1 MNWLLSAGNYIE
13 NLCYRITDRLSDDS
27 FWFKNYYVDIHQYY
41 IGSATPDTSNIKLVQ
56 ISDLHL
62 RTIGPG
68 LKKAL
73 QKINA
78 LKPDLILLTGD
89 SITAQAY
96 LPLLDTLLKLL
107 DHDIQKA
114 AIVGNWE
121 YTRDLKLD
129 DLRKVYAQNNCVLL
143 INETRQFTLKNK
155 TISITGLDDFTMGN
169 ADFKEAVSDYK
180 NSDYHIVLTHCPQ
193 HRDIIRNQMTDD
205 IPIDF
210 ILSGHTHGGQISLF
224 GFVPFS
230 PYGSGTYV
238 KGWYKE
244 SEPILYVSQGV
255 GTSILPL
262 RLGSRAEIGIFN
274 LKA

>member
-1 MNWLLSAGNYIE
+1 MNWLSSVGNYIE
-13 NLCYRITDRLSDDS
+13 NLCYRITDKLPDDS
-27 FWFKNYYVDIHQYY
+27 FWFKNYYVDIHEHY
-41 IGSATPDTSNIKLVQ
+41 IGTATPATSNIKLVQ

-62 RTIGPG
+62 KTIGPG

-78 LKPDLILLTGD
+78 LRPDLVLITGD
-89 SITAQAY
+89 AITGSAY
-96 LPLLDTLLKLL
+96 LPLLDSLLKLL
-107 DHDIQKA
+107 DHDIQKV

-121 YTRDLKLD
+121 YTRDLNLD
-129 DLRKVYAQNNCVLL
+129 DLRKVYAQNNGVLL
-143 INETRQFTLKNK
+143 INETRQFTFKSK
-155 TISITGLDDFTMGN
+155 TISITGTDDFTMSN
-169 ADFKEAVSDYK
+169 ADFIAAVRDYK
-180 NSDYHIVLTHCPQ
+180 KSDYHVVLTHCPQ
-193 HRDIIRNQMTDD
+193 HRDIISTQMTDV

-210 ILSGHTHGGQISLF
+210 VLSGHTHGGQISVF

-230 PYGSGTYV
+230 PYGSGTYI
-238 KGWYKE
+238 KGWYKD

-274 LKA
+274 LEA